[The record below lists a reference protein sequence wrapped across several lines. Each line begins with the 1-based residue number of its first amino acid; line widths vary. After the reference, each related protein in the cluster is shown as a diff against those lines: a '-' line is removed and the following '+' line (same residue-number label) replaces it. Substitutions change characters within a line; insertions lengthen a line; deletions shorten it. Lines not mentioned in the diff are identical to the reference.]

1 MSANGVFTSTL
12 DYSFFGGGFSTIEGG
27 ASGDFTLAFTSDV
40 FNPVYAELDQTL
52 TFDVVAG
59 IVTPT
64 VYGEFD
70 GTIDFSLNQ
79 SGRIEFGIQS
89 YLTSANNEVEFSAS
103 STGLVPVTGS
113 FTPTFDINFS
123 GTMAQFSLVQGA
135 TAFSFDL
142 DSVVQNYTLLNKT
155 RAGKNATELTR
166 FNSSEVVIKQEPNG
180 VKIRNTGITYAE
192 VR

>member
-166 FNSSEVVIKQEPNG
+166 
-180 VKIRNTGITYAE
+180 
-192 VR
+192 